1 MDKSW
6 MCLRNKLC
14 KEYLDGIKSFIKVA
28 EQCIN
33 ENNLVRCPCKE
44 CQNAFFKS
52 LHIVKTHLRRYGIA
66 ESYTKWVFHCE
77 EPEFVDNSQM
87 NVGSMPSSRNDFT
100 FDNEEDDDEMYNL
113 IHDMCEPTL
122 MDAFTSETNIE
133 ENIDMTR
140 DDNREFKIYA
150 GLLEKAGKSL
160 FPSSKISTL
169 SFIVE
174 LMHIKVLSRL
184 SNKAINMILQLL
196 KEAFPEGT
204 ILPSTT
210 YDAKKKC

>member
-1 MDKSW
+1 MA
-6 MCLRNKLC
+6 LQQA
-14 KEYLDGIKSFIKVA
+14 I
-28 EQCIN
+28 
-33 ENNLVRCPCKE
+33 
-44 CQNAFFKS
+44 QN
-52 LHIVKTHLRRYGIA
+52 G
-66 ESYTKWVFHCE
+66 VFHGE

-87 NVGSMPSSRNDFT
+87 NVGSIPSNRSAFT

-133 ENIDMTR
+133 ENIDMTH
-140 DDNREFKIYA
+140 DDNREFRICA

-210 YDAKKKC
+210 YDAKKNAKGLRLRV